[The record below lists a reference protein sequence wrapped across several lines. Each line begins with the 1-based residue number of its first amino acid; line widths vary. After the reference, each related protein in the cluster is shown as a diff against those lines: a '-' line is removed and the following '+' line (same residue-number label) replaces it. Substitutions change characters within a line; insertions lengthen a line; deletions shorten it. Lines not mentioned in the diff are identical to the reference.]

1 MNFTNPPNFP
11 IENSLQLCIIKKL
24 TSLIWK
30 LLQSLALNLFKQN
43 FTKKEKKKLG
53 KINWMSIKTMNFRI
67 LLGYYQTPKRYCSG
81 ALCHKWYKMIASHYA
96 NSQYSTLFQN
106 YSECSAI
113 THKLENYLG
122 KTFETWK
129 LAPESTHQ

>member
-1 MNFTNPPNFP
+1 MHYKKTHKFDLKIAPVAGFKFIQTKFYK
-11 IENSLQLCIIKKL
+11 IK
-24 TSLIWK
+24 
-30 LLQSLALNLFKQN
+30 
-43 FTKKEKKKLG
+43 KKKLG

-67 LLGYYQTPKRYCSG
+67 LLGYYQTPKRHCSG